1 MEDLK
6 TIVRA
11 RYGENHQIIGDY
23 DKELAV
29 KCVNGTFVGKKKW
42 GIISYK
48 GIPFVGEQ
56 PAGKNRFKKPVPFAN
71 DDGVYE
77 AYNFAKGSLQPETPD
92 DAGSLA
98 VLGEDSLYLN
108 MQK

>member
-6 TIVRA
+6 AIVRA
-11 RYGENHQIIGDY
+11 RYGENHRISGDY

-29 KCVNGTFVGKKKW
+29 RCVNGTFVGKKKW

-56 PAGKNRFKKPVPFAN
+56 PAGKNRFKKPVPYGS

-77 AYNFAKGSLQPETPD
+77 TGREPIR
-92 DAGSLA
+92 
-98 VLGEDSLYLN
+98 
-108 MQK
+108 